1 MGKSRRPHAQHDPY
15 YIRLRERLR
24 AIRNEAGLTQAQLG
38 RVFEKP
44 HTFIHKIEKGD
55 RRIDPIE
62 FSRWCKACGTD
73 PGTTL
78 TAIIRGM
85 KK

>member
-15 YIRLRERLR
+15 YIRLRERLK
-24 AIRNEAGLTQAQLG
+24 AIRTEAEMTQSELG
-38 RVFEKP
+38 KAFKKP

-62 FSRWCKACGTD
+62 FSRWCKACGAD
-73 PGTTL
+73 PMATL
-78 TAIIRGM
+78 KSVIRGM